1 MRSRSETVL
10 ALSLAVAS
18 IVGCNARPEPE
29 FRIGLIGV
37 FTGSLANSSGIP
49 ARRGATLA
57 VETLNAAGG
66 IRING
71 VLHRVVLLDRE
82 SESRPDAAA
91 SIARSLINLDSAD
104 VIIGPQGSAL
114 ALAAGAVA
122 EASAVPLVT
131 PMSSS
136 PQVTAGRRLVTRL
149 AFLDAFQGAVLAR
162 FAYDSLGVRR
172 AASLFNAASPYG
184 REITELFR
192 RTFESM
198 GGTMVGV
205 ESFDAD
211 DLSDRLVQLQRLT
224 ASHPDVLLLP
234 NFTARDSGQFHLSRS
249 LGFKG
254 RFLGTDAWDG
264 IALMRRAEVQGV
276 VLVANWDRRG
286 ERPALHEFR
295 KAWDTR
301 FPNELPRATA
311 AATYDAVLLL
321 ARAAVR
327 AKVRTGAVLMDSLRH
342 SGSYEGAFGS
352 YRFVGTGDPVRGAV
366 LLEIALD
373 STLLRAA
380 IEPPK

>member
-1 MRSRSETVL
+1 MRSRSRTFL

-18 IVGCNARPEPE
+18 IVGCKARPEPE

-91 SIARSLINLDSAD
+91 SVARALINLDSAD

-149 AFLDAFQGAVLAR
+149 AFLDAFQGEVLAR
-162 FAYDSLGVRR
+162 FAYDSLAGASRGV
-172 AASLFNAASPYG
+172 A
-184 REITELFR
+184 
-192 RTFESM
+192 
-198 GGTMVGV
+198 
-205 ESFDAD
+205 
-211 DLSDRLVQLQRLT
+211 LQRSKPVRSRDHRAL
-224 ASHPDVLLLP
+224 SPDVRV
-234 NFTARDSGQFHLSRS
+234 N
-249 LGFKG
+249 G
-254 RFLGTDAWDG
+254 RHDDG
-264 IALMRRAEVQGV
+264 CR
-276 VLVANWDRRG
+276 VLRCG
-286 ERPALHEFR
+286 
-295 KAWDTR
+295 
-301 FPNELPRATA
+301 
-311 AATYDAVLLL
+311 
-321 ARAAVR
+321 
-327 AKVRTGAVLMDSLRH
+327 
-342 SGSYEGAFGS
+342 
-352 YRFVGTGDPVRGAV
+352 
-366 LLEIALD
+366 
-373 STLLRAA
+373 
-380 IEPPK
+380 